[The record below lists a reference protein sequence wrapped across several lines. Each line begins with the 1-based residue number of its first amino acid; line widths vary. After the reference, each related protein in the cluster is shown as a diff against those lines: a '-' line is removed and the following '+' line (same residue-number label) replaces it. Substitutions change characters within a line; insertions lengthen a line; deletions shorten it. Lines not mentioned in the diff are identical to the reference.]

1 MYADRAFEYNVAM
14 TRKTSP
20 PAARDDRS
28 ARQKAYGFLQR
39 KIASREYAAGSAL
52 SELSVA
58 KQLGISRTPVREA
71 IGQLVA
77 EGLLEQI
84 PNRGVVI
91 AQLTRND
98 IVDLYELREALEVY
112 AIGKAARR
120 SLDPADLHRLQNL
133 ADEIVVLRDELVH
146 AGKAELDPEQMHRFV
161 VCDLGFHTLLMR
173 LAANGR
179 ILKVV
184 NETRL
189 LIRIFAIR
197 RTGHNLADLER
208 IYAQHCDLLRAV
220 SERDP
225 ERAMRLLSE
234 HIQNSQRERLAE
246 HDHWDREDSLR
257 SSLPVYIAVPG
268 KS

>member
-1 MYADRAFEYNVAM
+1 MKK
-14 TRKTSP
+14 KTGRP
-20 PAARDDRS
+20 TARDDRS
-28 ARQKAYGFLQR
+28 ARQTAYVYLQR
-39 KIASREYAAGSAL
+39 KIASREFPAGSAL

-58 KQLGISRTPVREA
+58 KELGISRTPVREA

-84 PNRGVVI
+84 PNRGVVVV
-91 AQLTRND
+91 QLSRND

-112 AIGKAARR
+112 AVGKAARR
-120 SLDPADLHRLQNL
+120 ALDSADLRHLQSF
-133 ADEIVVLRDELVH
+133 ADDITVLRDELVKS
-146 AGKAELDPEQMHRFV
+146 GCAELDPEQMHRFV
-161 VCDLGFHTLLMR
+161 VCDLGFHTMLMR
-173 LAANGR
+173 MAANAR

-197 RTGHNLADLER
+197 RTGHNVADLER
-208 IYAQHCDLLRAV
+208 IYRQHCDVLRAV

-234 HIQNSQRERLAE
+234 HIQNSQKERLAE
-246 HDHWDREDSLR
+246 HDHLERENSLKAN
-257 SSLPVYIAVPG
+257 LPVYVGLPG
-268 KS
+268 SL

>member
-1 MYADRAFEYNVAM
+1 MKK
-14 TRKTSP
+14 KTSR

-28 ARQKAYGFLQR
+28 VRQTAYLHLQR
-39 KIASREYAAGSAL
+39 KIASREFPAGSAL

-58 KQLGISRTPVREA
+58 KELGISRTPVREA

-84 PNRGVVI
+84 PNRGVVVV
-91 AQLTRND
+91 QLTRND

-112 AIGKAARR
+112 AVGKAARR
-120 SLDPADLHRLQNL
+120 PLDATDLRHLQNF
-133 ADEIVVLRDELVH
+133 ADGITALRDELLQS
-146 AGKAELDPEQMHRFV
+146 GQTELNPVQMHRFV

-173 LAANGR
+173 VAANAR

-197 RTGHNLADLER
+197 RTGHNIAELER
-208 IYAQHCDLLRAV
+208 IYQQHCDLLRAV
-220 SERDP
+220 SERNP

-246 HDHWDREDSLR
+246 HDHLERENSLKA
-257 SSLPVYIAVPG
+257 SLPVYVSLPAT
-268 KS
+268 S

>member
-1 MYADRAFEYNVAM
+1 MKNKADQA
-14 TRKTSP
+14 
-20 PAARDDRS
+20 AARDDRS
-28 ARQKAYGFLQR
+28 VRQKAYRHLQQ
-39 KIASREYAAGSAL
+39 KIASREFPAGSAV

-58 KQLGISRTPVREA
+58 KELGISRTPVREA

-84 PNRGVVI
+84 PNRGVVVV
-91 AQLTRND
+91 QLTRND

-112 AIGKAARR
+112 AARKAARLPL
-120 SLDPADLHRLQNL
+120 SAADLHRLQTFTDDIL
-133 ADEIVVLRDELVH
+133 GLRNELLQ
-146 AGKAELDPEQMHRFV
+146 AGRTELNAEQMHRFV
-161 VCDLGFHTLLMR
+161 VCDLGFHTMLMR
-173 LAANGR
+173 LAANAR

-197 RTGHNLADLER
+197 RTGHNAADLER
-208 IYAQHCDLLRAV
+208 INQQHSDVLQAV

-225 ERAMRLLSE
+225 DRAMRILSE

-246 HDHWDREDSLR
+246 HDHWERENSLR
-257 SSLPVYIAVPG
+257 ANLPIYVTLPG
-268 KS
+268 

>member
-1 MYADRAFEYNVAM
+1 MKKTASRA
-14 TRKTSP
+14 P
-20 PAARDDRS
+20 ARDDRS
-28 ARQKAYGFLQR
+28 VRQTAYLHLQR
-39 KIASREYAAGSAL
+39 KIASREFPAGSAL

-58 KQLGISRTPVREA
+58 KELGISRTPVREA

-84 PNRGVVI
+84 PNRGVVVV
-91 AQLTRND
+91 QLTRND

-112 AIGKAARR
+112 AVGKAARR
-120 SLDPADLHRLQNL
+120 ALDPADFRHLQNF
-133 ADEIVVLRDELVH
+133 ADEIIVLRDELVDR
-146 AGKAELDPEQMHRFV
+146 GRTELNAEQMHRFV

-173 LAANGR
+173 VAANAR

-189 LIRIFAIR
+189 LIRIFAIS
-197 RTGHNLADLER
+197 RTGHNIADLER
-208 IYAQHCDLLRAV
+208 IYQQHCDVLRAV

-225 ERAMRLLSE
+225 ERAMRLLAE

-246 HDHWDREDSLR
+246 HDHWERENSLKAN
-257 SSLPVYIAVPG
+257 LPVYVTLPG
-268 KS
+268 RR